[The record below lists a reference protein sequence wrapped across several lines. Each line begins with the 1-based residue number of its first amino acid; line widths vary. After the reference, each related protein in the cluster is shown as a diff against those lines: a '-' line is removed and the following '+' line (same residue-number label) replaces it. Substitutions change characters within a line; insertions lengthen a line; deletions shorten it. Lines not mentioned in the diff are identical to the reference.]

1 MIISELIDEL
11 QAIKDTHGDVEVT
24 IWMYA
29 GGNDELHDV
38 SPVYDDELA
47 RVLLQTHWNAAELY
61 R

>member
-11 QAIKDTHGDVEVT
+11 QAIKDTHGDVEVV
-24 IWMYA
+24 IWTYA

-38 SPVYDDELA
+38 KPLYSEEYGRIV
-47 RVLLQTHWNAAELY
+47 LQTHWNSAEIY

>member
-24 IWMYA
+24 IWTYT

-38 SPVYDDELA
+38 KPVYDVKLA
-47 RVLLQTHWNAAELY
+47 RIVLQTCWNSAEIM